1 MAAAFDLTQ
10 NPFHLLNLSIRAGRE
25 EVAEAHEEALADG
38 QTDEDE
44 LIRAQQFVSTPRTRI
59 EAELSWFPGIPPSQA
74 REILSKLEQS
84 NLDAH
89 GTLERLQGLDKANLA
104 ADLCARSSGETEYV
118 NALLEAYEN
127 IADGVVHEALRSLRR
142 VSGFPI
148 PDLQQVGSVL
158 NALMVRHAKAAVACV
173 TAADSPGETL
183 TEIVETFLA
192 WGNDNVEH
200 LLALI
205 VREYDA
211 WSQPHL
217 TKIKERIEADIAIYS
232 GGGDIVPVEQL
243 VKSLAEWDTIS
254 QPVQLLEESKG
265 HEEPRSKKVY
275 AIMRDFCLWLANE
288 NGQYEE
294 ALTISRALLDT
305 FPELPAV
312 AAQLSQD
319 VDALESLAEEAKS
332 VELMGPLI
340 GAVEEAKTKASSF
353 DEDLVVSGFGPD
365 SRGLAKRLYDAFADV
380 AAKTAGTELADM
392 PWMVVRGLAIDLNNK
407 YESPEGACA
416 ILERLISHKGTKPS
430 KAVVER
436 LKDDQRTL
444 RRNLKWEELKRI
456 SGDVPRGISLVS
468 ELLDG
473 ADADQRAALLQFKAA
488 LERKRAATVGKRV
501 FWGLAAV
508 AVVGFLI
515 YEAIKTP
522 SYSPRSSP
530 TTASTPSTSQPSYS
544 PDASTSSQLG
554 EQMPAPGTGRVLSR
568 NEVRYCV
575 FQEGRLDILRDLVS
589 SDRKIDRFNALV
601 DDFNSRC
608 SSRRYLQGDMRA
620 VEAEVP
626 GKRQSLRLDAQRL
639 LSSWSESTSSL
650 SGENLVDV
658 TTTSGAMLVQIRLAE
673 LGYYAGMVDGIW
685 GPASRAALRS
695 FKLSQSGLGYDDS
708 WNLATQ
714 RALMVR

>member
-1 MAAAFDLTQ
+1 MAAAFDLTR
-10 NPFHLLNLSIRAGRE
+10 NPFCLLNLSIRAGRE
-25 EVAEAHEEALADG
+25 EIAEAYEEALSDG
-38 QTDEDE
+38 QADEEE

-84 NLDAH
+84 SLDAH

-104 ADLCARSSGETEYV
+104 ADLCVRSGGEIEFV
-118 NALLEAYEN
+118 NALLEAYED
-127 IADGVVHEALRSLRR
+127 ITDAVAHATLGSLRR

-148 PDLQQVGSVL
+148 PDTQQVGSEL
-158 NALMVRHAKAAVACV
+158 NALRGRHAKAAVEYV
-173 TAADSPGETL
+173 TATESPGETL
-183 TEIVETFLA
+183 TDVVEIFLD
-192 WGNDNVEH
+192 WGNDNVER

-217 TKIKERIEADIAIYS
+217 AKIKESIEADIAAYR
-232 GGGDIVPVEQL
+232 GGDIVPVEQF
-243 VKSLAEWDTIS
+243 VKLLADWDTIS

-265 HEEPRSKKVY
+265 HEEPRSKEAY
-275 AIMRDFCLWLANE
+275 SIMRDFCLWLANE

-319 VDALESLAEEAKS
+319 VDALEFLAEEARS
-332 VELMGPLI
+332 VDLMRPLI
-340 GAVEEAKTKASSF
+340 GTVEEAKTEASSF

-365 SRGLAKRLYDAFADV
+365 SRGLAKRLYDAFTDV
-380 AAKTAGTELADM
+380 AARTAGTEFADM

-407 YESPEGACA
+407 HASPEGACA
-416 ILERLISHKGTKPS
+416 ILEGLTSHKGTTPS
-430 KAVVER
+430 TAVVER
-436 LKDDQRTL
+436 LTADQRTL
-444 RRNLKWEELKRI
+444 RRNLKWEELKRV
-456 SGDVPRGISLVS
+456 SGDVPKGVSLIA

-473 ADADQRAALLQFKAA
+473 ADAEERAALLRVKAT
-488 LERKRAATVGKRV
+488 LERKRATTVGKRM
-501 FWGLAAV
+501 FWGLVAV

-515 YEAIKTP
+515 YRATTEL
-522 SYSPRSSP
+522 SHSPRTSQ
-530 TTASTPSTSQPSYS
+530 TTTYTPSTSQPSNS
-544 PDASTSSQLG
+544 SNSSASSQLD
-554 EQMPAPGTGRVLSR
+554 EQIPSPGINRTLSR

-575 FQEGRLDILRDLVS
+575 FQGERLEILRDLVS
-589 SDRKIDRFNALV
+589 NNREIDYFNVLI

-608 SSRRYLQGDMRA
+608 SGNYYNESIMQA

-626 GKRQSLRLDAQRL
+626 GRLQSLRLDAQRL
-639 LSSWSESTSSL
+639 LSSWSVSTSSL
-650 SGENLVDV
+650 SGENLVDI
-658 TTTSGAMLVQIRLAE
+658 TTTSGAMLVQLRLAE

-685 GPASRAALRS
+685 GPASRAALKS

-714 RALMVR
+714 RALMDR